1 MALGAKAGAC
11 RPAGCRH
18 RHKST
23 VRVKVGWVQGL
34 RGAPGGA
41 LDRGQA
47 STSCLTGV
55 KSYPGQAMVTLVLMN
70 VANGPLPSSDEILL
84 LLLREGATIWPVVR
98 ST

>member
-1 MALGAKAGAC
+1 MG
-11 RPAGCRH
+11 RH
-18 RHKST
+18 QS
-23 VRVKVGWVQGL
+23 L
-34 RGAPGGA
+34 
-41 LDRGQA
+41 LDRGQT

-55 KSYPGQAMVTLVLMN
+55 KSYLGQAMVTLVLMN